1 MIKMSVRFPTFAAL
15 VGIAP
20 GLILTCA
27 AGAISPLRGAQEA
40 QPIAGI
46 RCDRS
51 EHSNYHIHA
60 HVDIFIDGKPYPIP
74 EAVGIVGRSCL
85 YWLHTHDRS
94 GIIHVEAP
102 QARYFTLDQF
112 FLVWNATAQTA
123 PAVKQTPKIF
133 VNGKRVSGGLAQ
145 VEMVDLTQI
154 AVIYGKEPPK
164 IPSSY
169 DFPATYKYK

>member
-1 MIKMSVRFPTFAAL
+1 MSGRLPTFAAL
-15 VGIAP
+15 AGIAP
-20 GLILTCA
+20 GLIFTFA
-27 AGAISPLRGAQEA
+27 ASAISPLRGAQQA
-40 QPIAGI
+40 PPIAGI
-46 RCDRS
+46 RCDRD
-51 EHSNYHIHA
+51 EHLKYHIHA
-60 HVDIFIDGKPYPIP
+60 HLDIFTDGKPHPVP
-74 EAVGIVGRSCL
+74 EGVGIVGRSCL

-102 QARYFTLDQF
+102 QARHFTLDQF

-133 VNGKRVSGGLAQ
+133 VNGKRISGGLVQ
-145 VEMVDLTQI
+145 VEMADLAQI

-169 DFPATYKYK
+169 DFPDTYKYKYR